1 MKRCEQEAWN
11 RMTSFQIELCDT
23 LPPRDALDGILGQYY
38 DLIVVRMRDMGFEI
52 DPDAPKSAL
61 AEFWANS
68 DDYLPPKGCLVGSG
82 PIDFRVGA

>member
-1 MKRCEQEAWN
+1 
-11 RMTSFQIELCDT
+11 MTNITIELCTT
-23 LPPRDALDGILGQYY
+23 LPPREELNTILSQYY